1 MFGAESFARHGAEH
15 PLGSSV
21 SGFLDYIPTRLSRAE
36 ALAAVDRVPAEVV
49 RDHLFAGTPDQ
60 LLDQLRALEAAGMR
74 HAVLWN
80 ITFLADASLA
90 ASSFRLLEELIK
102 AAA

>member
-1 MFGAESFARHGAEH
+1 MFGSDSFGRHGAEH
-15 PLGSSV
+15 PLGEGK
-21 SGFLDYIPTRLSRAE
+21 SGFRDYIPSRLGRDD
-36 ALAAVDRVPAEVV
+36 ALAAVERVPREVV

-60 LLDQLRALEAAGMR
+60 IVAELRQLRAVGLA

-90 ASSFRLLEELIK
+90 ASSFRLVEEV
-102 AAA
+102 ARTV